1 MTNVDDM
8 ARIAA
13 ALRAFIRGEVVEGA
27 DLRRYSR
34 WRIGGPARL
43 LVSPATRQEAMQ
55 VLREISKLD
64 CPKLV
69 IGDGSNL
76 LFDSRGFDGIV
87 VRIGAPMSGMRIE
100 GDVVWAEAGIW
111 VPCFVRA
118 VGAAGLAGAQ
128 HAIGIPG
135 TLGGLILMNGGS
147 QRKGIGSNLVSL
159 RCCDMRGELR
169 EISAAE
175 CRFSYRYSAL
185 QDEPLVLLDATLR
198 FDPGDR
204 VALRREMI
212 AIMQE
217 RRRKFPKNL
226 PNCGSVF
233 LSNPAMYDRIGAPG
247 YAIEKV
253 GLKGTRRGGAEISP
267 LHANFVVNLGG
278 AASGDVLWLIREAR
292 QRVFEATGFLM
303 DCEVRHVAPDG
314 RMRMAHEAAD
324 EFAEDEGS
332 ARPVPG

>member
-1 MTNVDDM
+1 MTTAADIV
-8 ARIAA
+8 RIAKT
-13 ALRAFIRGEVVEGA
+13 LRASIRGQVVEEA
-27 DLRRYSR
+27 DLRLYSR

-43 LVSPATRQEAMQ
+43 LVAPATQQEATQ
-55 VLREISKLD
+55 VLRQISDLD

-87 VRIGAPMSGMRIE
+87 VRIGAPMSDMRIDE
-100 GDVVWAEAGIW
+100 NIVWAEAGIW
-111 VPCFVRA
+111 VPCFVRG
-118 VGAAGLAGAQ
+118 VGGAGLAGAQ

-169 EISAAE
+169 ELDAAD

-204 VALRREMI
+204 AALRREMI

-233 LSNPAMYDRIGAPG
+233 LSNPAMYDRVGAPG

-267 LHANFVVNLGG
+267 LHANFIVNLGG

-314 RMRMAHEAAD
+314 RLRMAHEAA
-324 EFAEDEGS
+324 EEVAENAGS
-332 ARPVPG
+332 SAAVPG

>member
-1 MTNVDDM
+1 MTTAADIV
-8 ARIAA
+8 RIAKT
-13 ALRAFIRGEVVEGA
+13 LRASIRGQVVEEA
-27 DLRRYSR
+27 DLRLYSR

-43 LVSPATRQEAMQ
+43 LVAPATRQEAMQ
-55 VLREISKLD
+55 VLRLVSELD

-76 LFDSRGFDGIV
+76 LFDSRGFDGV
-87 VRIGAPMSGMRIE
+87 VIRIGAPMSDMRID
-100 GDVVWAEAGIW
+100 GNIVWAEAGIW

-159 RCCDMRGELR
+159 RCCDMKGEPR
-169 EISAAE
+169 ELGAAD

-185 QDEPLVLLDATLR
+185 QEEPLVLLDATLR
-198 FDPGDR
+198 FEAGDKG
-204 VALRREMI
+204 ALRREMI

-233 LSNPAMYDRIGAPG
+233 LSNPAMYDRVGAPG

-267 LHANFVVNLGG
+267 LHANFIVNLGG
-278 AASGDVLWLIREAR
+278 AASGDVLWLIRQAR

-314 RMRMAHEAAD
+314 RLRMAHEAAE
-324 EFAEDEGS
+324 EFEQDAGIP
-332 ARPVPG
+332 RQVPG

>member
-1 MTNVDDM
+1 MTKAADI

-13 ALRAFIRGEVVEGA
+13 ALRASIRGDVVEGA

-34 WRIGGPARL
+34 WRIGGTARL
-43 LVSPATRQEAMQ
+43 LVAPASRQEATQ
-55 VLREISKLD
+55 VLQQIADFD

-76 LFDSRGFDGIV
+76 LFDSRGFDGVV
-87 VRIGAPMSGMRIE
+87 VRIGAPMSDMRVE
-100 GDVVWAEAGIW
+100 GNIVWTEAGIW

-159 RCCDMRGELR
+159 RCCDMRGEMR
-169 EISAAE
+169 EINAAE

-185 QDEPLVLLDATLR
+185 QDEPLVLLDATLQ
-198 FDPGDR
+198 FEPGDR
-204 VALRREMI
+204 TALRREMI

-233 LSNPAMYDRIGAPG
+233 LSNPAMYDRVGAPG

-267 LHANFVVNLGG
+267 LHANFIVNLGS
-278 AASGDVLWLIREAR
+278 AASGDVLWLIHQAR

-314 RMRMAHEAAD
+314 RMRMAHEAAE
-324 EFAEDEGS
+324 EFAEAAGS
-332 ARPVPG
+332 SRPVPG